1 MWSGNLFD
9 FFFRVNRKLAESL
22 KTPFKLDGIFRVDD
36 TPMHKAVREALANCL
51 FNADYHGVRGV
62 VVRRA
67 PRQAGVRKSG

>member
-36 TPMHKAVREALANCL
+36 TPHA
-51 FNADYHGVRGV
+51 
-62 VVRRA
+62 
-67 PRQAGVRKSG
+67 